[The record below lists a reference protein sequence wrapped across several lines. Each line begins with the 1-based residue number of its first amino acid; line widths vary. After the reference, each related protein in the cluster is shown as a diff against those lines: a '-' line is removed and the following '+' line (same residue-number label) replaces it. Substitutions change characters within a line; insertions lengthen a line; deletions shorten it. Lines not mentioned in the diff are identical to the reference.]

1 MCPADF
7 NDMFKSLGLF
17 LKGIT
22 KLGKSWNQV
31 MAYLSHSGYMHCR
44 GESAKVLSPLIK
56 YHTKC
61 DIRIVAALAHVDMI
75 IGMNRL
81 LGALL
86 ASQNL
91 NCTI

>member
-1 MCPADF
+1 MRPADF
-7 NDMFKSLGLF
+7 NNMFKSLGLF
-17 LKGIT
+17 FKGIA
-22 KLGKSWNQV
+22 KLSKGWNQV
-31 MAYLSHSGYMHCR
+31 LAYLSHSCYVHCR
-44 GESAKVLSPLIK
+44 GKSAKVPVTFDKASQ
-56 YHTKC
+56 KC
-61 DIRIVAALAHVDMI
+61 DIRIVAALAHVDMV